1 VSTTERLRA
10 GTGTAAT
17 DVWLDEIEDL
27 RSTITISREH
37 PSDCGQ
43 RQVFLH
49 VDDGARVA
57 LVFGESFTTDL
68 EPGRHRLRV
77 HNTLMWKTID
87 FAIEPGE
94 HLEFIVINSARW
106 WTAGMAGVL
115 GAAPLFLRVERRSLV

>member
-43 RQVFLH
+43 RQVFLR
-49 VDDGARVA
+49 VDDGARVV

>member
-1 VSTTERLRA
+1 VHPADRLRA

-37 PSDCGQ
+37 PTDCGQ
-43 RQVFLH
+43 RQVFLR